1 MRFKRPIYRY
11 LFYTA
16 WIVLI
21 GGVITLL
28 VSANSKAKTRT
39 CKGVVVS
46 INNEGERI
54 YVEKEAVL
62 KSMETT
68 AQVSLVKKHIG
79 DINLILLEKA
89 LEKNPWIRD
98 AEMFFD
104 TKDMLHVAVSERVPI
119 ARIFTTA
126 GNSFYIDST
135 GFHLPL
141 LESYS
146 AKLPVITGF
155 TTARRLSNA
164 DSALLQQAK
173 EVVQTV
179 GTDPFWNA
187 QVGQIDITPDKK
199 FELIP
204 VIGSHVIRLGSGT
217 NVKEKLARLMVFYQ
231 QVLPKAGLAKYS
243 ALDLQYQGQVVAV
256 KRGPVSKVDSIQ
268 LQKNIEEL
276 LQKKLAEQAPDDAA
290 PANIPVAT
298 LSNGDFGPEPETKDT
313 IASKPVVKEKWPA
326 PQTTASQTKAQVTPT
341 AVVKAP
347 VTNQQS
353 TLKKPTEQPAKP
365 KAKQTAEKGSAGQKP
380 KAVMQPKAENDY

>member
-1 MRFKRPIYRY
+1 MFKDLRFKRPIYRY

-39 CKGVVVS
+39 CKGIVVS

-62 KSMETT
+62 KSMEKT
-68 AQVSLVKKHIG
+68 AQGSLVKKHIG
-79 DINLILLEKA
+79 DINLIGLEKA
-89 LEKNPWIRD
+89 LEKNPWIRN

-119 ARIFTTA
+119 ARIFTTT

-141 LESYS
+141 LENYS

-155 TTARRLSNA
+155 TAARRFNKA

-187 QVGQIDITPDKK
+187 QVGQIDITPDRR

-204 VIGSHVIRLGSGT
+204 VIGSHVIRLGSGI

-290 PANIPVAT
+290 PANISVAT
-298 LSNGDFGPEPETKDT
+298 
-313 IASKPVVKEKWPA
+313 
-326 PQTTASQTKAQVTPT
+326 
-341 AVVKAP
+341 
-347 VTNQQS
+347 
-353 TLKKPTEQPAKP
+353 
-365 KAKQTAEKGSAGQKP
+365 
-380 KAVMQPKAENDY
+380 